1 MNDGTQGVALGVK
14 VLWTILRWAWTAF
27 DSVADFVAQR
37 ILPGRRYEVRYTI
50 AGALIGLLGGLPF
63 GGMGL
68 ATAGGAIGLSISL
81 VATFILGLVGNRVG
95 VERDLRMHKQRP
107 EREP

>member
-1 MNDGTQGVALGVK
+1 MMESKALRVVPK
-14 VLWTILRWAWTAF
+14 YCVLRWAWVTF
-27 DSVADFVAQR
+27 DSVADFVARR

-81 VATFILGLVGNRVG
+81 VATFLLGLVGNRVG
-95 VERDLRMHKQRP
+95 VERDLRVHKRGP